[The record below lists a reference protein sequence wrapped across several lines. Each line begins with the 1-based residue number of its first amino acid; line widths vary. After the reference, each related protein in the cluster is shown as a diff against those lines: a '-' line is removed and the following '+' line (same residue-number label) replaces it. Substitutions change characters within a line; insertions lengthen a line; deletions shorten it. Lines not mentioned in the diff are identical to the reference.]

1 MYVGECLTTASSL
14 TTFRFSKDTS
24 MKKKTLKR
32 VLILILIVL
41 TIAAITVG
49 SIIYVRD
56 YRKTKVFTSVNGSST
71 MTVYMVGEPDFPY
84 GSTSCRLV
92 LKTKGKDTVKEDF
105 SVKND
110 GAPVTE
116 DNFTVEWKDNSVR
129 LRVTGSEQEINSYVY
144 GL

>member
-1 MYVGECLTTASSL
+1 MTGEPGV
-14 TTFRFSKDTS
+14 TTFHFSKDKS

-32 VLILILIVL
+32 VLIVILAVLIA
-41 TIAAITVG
+41 AAITVG

-56 YRKTKVFTSVNGSST
+56 YRKTKVFTSVSGNST
-71 MTVYMVGEPDFPY
+71 MTLYMVGEPDFPY